1 MFHMLPKP
9 FHETTGRWCCAK
21 AKQRP
26 SISLPVLLLDR
37 IFVSCSARARNCRQ
51 LRKAHSYAQVADRSH
66 PLPVGGDESKEG
78 SLNHT
83 GQEFC
88 APESCNAQGTWRLVG
103 DDWVLLSFMTNFSW
117 QKPTLQVPI
126 ERSSVVFD
134 SNTYATWLKHGDW
147 QLCQR

>member
-1 MFHMLPKP
+1 MLRQGQTAAIHFTSCAPARSNICQLLG
-9 FHETTGRWCCAK
+9 TGSQWLA
-21 AKQRP
+21 
-26 SISLPVLLLDR
+26 
-37 IFVSCSARARNCRQ
+37 CRQ

-88 APESCNAQGTWRLVG
+88 AAESCNAQGTWRLVG
-103 DDWVLLSFMTNFSW
+103 DDWVLLSFMANFSW

-134 SNTYATWLKHGDW
+134 SNTYAAWLKLGDW